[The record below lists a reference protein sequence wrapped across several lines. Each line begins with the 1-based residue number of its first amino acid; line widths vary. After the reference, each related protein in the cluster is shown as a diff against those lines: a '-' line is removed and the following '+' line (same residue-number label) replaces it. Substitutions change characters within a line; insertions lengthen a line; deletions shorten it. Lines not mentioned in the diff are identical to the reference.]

1 MILDVE
7 KLILKNTMKNI
18 KKKNLSPGM
27 TRKERRQWYHE
38 NRKKYDLPRWGE
50 LKNLESNK

>member
-1 MILDVE
+1 
-7 KLILKNTMKNI
+7 MKDI

-38 NRKKYDLPRWGE
+38 NRKKYDLLRWGE

>member
-1 MILDVE
+1 
-7 KLILKNTMKNI
+7 MKKINNSVKI
-18 KKKNLSPGM
+18 PSDTATM